1 MTSCQI
7 RLAGLLLGLLPLSQ
21 TALAGPPTIRA
32 DKAHT
37 TLSYSCAHTL
47 HEWTGV
53 DRNVEA
59 VAVLN
64 EAGDQIT
71 KVAVAGK
78 VSDFDSGNSNR
89 DSHALEVLDAI
100 KYPKVTFVSTSI
112 TPEGPNLKVVGNLTF
127 HGVTKP
133 VAFIATRQTN
143 DKAMAFSGEFQVKL
157 SDFNIDPPTFMLVPM
172 DDAMKLDFAVVFP
185 R

>member
-1 MTSCQI
+1 MSFQI
-7 RLAGLLLGLLPLSQ
+7 RPAGLLFGLLSLAQ
-21 TALAGPPTIRA
+21 TALAGPPPLRV
-32 DKAHT
+32 DKAHSS
-37 TLSYSCAHTL
+37 LSYSCAHTL

-53 DRNVEA
+53 DRNIEA

-64 EAGDQIT
+64 DAGNQIT

-78 VSDFDSGNSNR
+78 VADFDSGNSNR

-112 TPEGPNLKVVGNLTF
+112 TPDGPNLKVAGNLTF

-133 VAFIATRQTN
+133 VAFIATRQEN
-143 DKAMAFSGEFQVKL
+143 DKELAFNGEFQVKL

-172 DDAMKLDFAVVFP
+172 DDAMKLDFAVAFP